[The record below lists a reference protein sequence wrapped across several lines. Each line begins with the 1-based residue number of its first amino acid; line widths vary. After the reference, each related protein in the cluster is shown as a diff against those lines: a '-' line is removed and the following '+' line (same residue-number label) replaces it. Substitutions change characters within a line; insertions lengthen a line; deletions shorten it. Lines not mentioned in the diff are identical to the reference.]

1 MRVVKSARGQTLVFA
16 GTSTRL
22 GHRPNLEES
31 GANLQLDRGSGL
43 ENAPVMDVR
52 PDPQLAPCPFCH
64 GGSLALIGESRT
76 VLYYRCE
83 GCAEVWTVTA
93 FRPITDHRPKLS
105 TRSRSSSERV
115 LS

>member
-1 MRVVKSARGQTLVFA
+1 LRSLPPEPGFGPNRAKPGLNQQ
-16 GTSTRL
+16 L
-22 GHRPNLEES
+22 G
-31 GANLQLDRGSGL
+31 RGSGL
-43 ENAPVMDVR
+43 EKAPVMDVR

-64 GGSLALIGESRT
+64 GGSLALIGQSRT
-76 VLYYRCE
+76 FLYYRCE